1 MKNTPK
7 KPVLSICIP
16 TYNRSRYLN
25 KLLPTLFSELK
36 EFPHATEVILSDNCS
51 TDQTEKI
58 ILSYSEEVNLKYFRH
73 GINCGAYA
81 NYMFSLSKGSGEFL
95 LYLADDDFINF
106 QELDLVIRKLLNN
119 INITAVYAPWILH
132 DLVKNETRGQFYHQP
147 NDILITKDN
156 HLLLTETVINLRA
169 FPEIGVFRRVCWEKV
184 AQKTPNMAYWAF
196 VFPSL
201 YISLGDVLFS
211 CRPFYVSITKH
222 FHDDSRSQLGNEE
235 AEKFWDIYRGGLEFM
250 LSRAVKMMTRE
261 KHLAILG
268 LINDFI
274 SERISVALRL
284 KINNGRNDID
294 IYHLGCRLKGLG
306 YDHLLPI
313 PLNILSLRATL
324 FFLATDNHGF
334 LESPILL
341 LHESVSNQNYSRV
354 KSISENRVSRLSA
367 DSKHQDC
374 VIIFQSKSDLDE
386 CDLDELK
393 SDGLKIVIINEVQF
407 KFPHF

>member
-7 KPVLSICIP
+7 KTVLSICIP

-51 TDQTEKI
+51 TDQTETLI
-58 ILSYSEEVNLKYFRH
+58 SGYSEEVNLKYFRH
-73 GINCGAYA
+73 EINYGASA

-106 QELDLVIRKLLNN
+106 KELNLVIEKLLNN
-119 INITAVYAPWILH
+119 TNIAAVYAPWILH
-132 DLVKNETRGQFYHQP
+132 DLVKNQNLGQFYHQP
-147 NDILITKDN
+147 NDILIPKDN
-156 HLLLTETVINLRA
+156 HLLLTETVLNLRA
-169 FPEIGVFRRVCWEKV
+169 FPEIGVFRRVCWERVVQKV
-184 AQKTPNMAYWAF
+184 PNMAYWAF

-201 YISLGDVLFS
+201 YVSIGDILFS
-211 CRPFYVSITKH
+211 CRPFYISITKY
-222 FHDDSRSQLGNEE
+222 FHDDSRSQLGNED
-235 AEKFWDIYRGGLEFM
+235 AEKSWDVYRGGLEFM

-284 KINNGRNDID
+284 KINSGRDDID
-294 IYHLGCRLKGLG
+294 IYHLGCRLRGLG

-313 PLNILSLRATL
+313 PLNVLSLKATL
-324 FFLATDNHGF
+324 FFLATDHHQF
-334 LESPILL
+334 LELPLLL
-341 LHESVSNQNYSRV
+341 LHESVSNQNYSRI
-354 KSISENRVSRLSA
+354 KLFSGDRSSRLLKT
-367 DSKHQDC
+367 SKHKAC
-374 VIIFQSKSDLDE
+374 VVIFQSKSDLDE
-386 CDLDELK
+386 CDLNELK
-393 SDGLKIVIINEVQF
+393 SGGSKIIIINEIQF